1 MASTVTTAIKQ
12 TLVIIDAGIDDY
24 QILKSGILP
33 TAKVTVLN
41 KHTDGI
47 TQISALCS
55 NYPAAS
61 IQIIAHGSPGCLQL
75 GNSQLNLD
83 NLHSYSQQLQQ
94 WQATEILIYGCE
106 VAQGEQGKS
115 FIQKLHQI
123 TKANIAASA
132 GKIGNAQQGGSW
144 ELEHKLGEITSD
156 VALSAEIRQAYPG
169 VLVTFT
175 TATNFSVGT
184 SPYSVTVGYFNGDS
198 ILDLAVANSGSNNVS
213 VLLGDGLDGFGTAT
227 NFSVGTSPYSVTVG
241 YFNGDSILDLAV
253 ANSGSNNVSVL
264 LGDGLGGFGTA
275 TNFTVGTSPYSVTV
289 GDFNGDSIL
298 DLAVANSGSNTV
310 SVLLGDGLGN
320 FGTAT
325 NFTVGTSPY
334 SVTVGDF
341 NGDGKLDLATAN
353 ENSSNVSVLLG
364 NGSGGFGTP
373 TNFTVGNAPQS
384 VTVGDFNGDGK
395 LDLATANENSSNVSV
410 LLSTTKISI
419 AAGTNPKE
427 GIADGTFTITLD
439 SPAPNGG
446 LTVNF
451 NTNGSNAT
459 TTNDY
464 TLEAGTNITAVSGN
478 TFTIAPGQTTA
489 TLRVVAV
496 ADNVTDPN
504 ETVTLNLESGSDY
517 ILDTNNTATL
527 TIVEPVAPVIT
538 LTSTTP
544 ITYTE
549 NDAATTIDSSLTVN
563 DVNSTN
569 LNSATISITSDSIRD
584 GDILEFTNQ
593 NGITGSYSDGVLTL
607 TGTATVAQYQ
617 TALRSV
623 KYRNSSDNPSTT
635 TRTISFVVNDG
646 DLDSN
651 TVTRNISVSAVDD
664 APTIIATSRTLQYTE
679 NATTAI
685 DSNLIVNDPD
695 STNLTG
701 ATVSITSGFVSTED
715 ILSFTNQNGITGR
728 YSNGVLT
735 LTGTATV
742 DQYQEALRSI
752 TYRNRSEKPSTVT
765 RTISFVVNNN
775 FSSNT
780 ATRNINVSSVNDAP
794 VVVTTKNAVK
804 YINNSSIT
812 IDSNITVTDVDSPNL
827 TIAVIRINDGF
838 NSLEDILE
846 FTEQNGINGDYDNG
860 FLTLSG
866 TATVAQYQAALRSIK
881 YRNSSDNPSTG
892 TRTISFLVY
901 DGVADS
907 IAVTRNVNVGI
918 NEATGLTNPKDDVF
932 FLSGENEKVRLK
944 VQLTGRSA
952 NVVNELGFFTV
963 DDPQG
968 TIDGIAPGANGY
980 AEAALTRSKVILSA
994 LKNNPNGFDYNN
1006 LSTILELDNSQNF
1019 RFLLVTDGTL
1029 DSVRNNSSLI
1039 NKLLFSSVTTQKV
1052 TDLGENAFSVGWK
1065 DPFNNN
1071 ATEFN
1076 HLVVRIQ
1083 QTDQDLP
1090 LGTNLQNNSQAELI
1104 DLRDVQ
1110 TAVKAEFSVYREA
1123 TYDNYVG
1130 FYQVV
1135 DENGGIDT
1143 NGDGKVDLLTGQAG
1157 YIEAAVRNRVAGIDL
1172 AVSNQGS
1179 ASLTGTFQPGGIFV
1193 PFIIVNGRPDALLD
1207 SNPNNDPAIYFPF
1220 LGANAD
1226 KTDHIRLLGNNT
1238 FGFEDISGGG
1248 DRDFNDL
1255 IVKINLSTVV

>member
-1 MASTVTTAIKQ
+1 T
-12 TLVIIDAGIDDY
+12 
-24 QILKSGILP
+24 P
-33 TAKVTVLN
+33 
-41 KHTDGI
+41 
-47 TQISALCS
+47 
-55 NYPAAS
+55 
-61 IQIIAHGSPGCLQL
+61 
-75 GNSQLNLD
+75 
-83 NLHSYSQQLQQ
+83 
-94 WQATEILIYGCE
+94 
-106 VAQGEQGKS
+106 
-115 FIQKLHQI
+115 
-123 TKANIAASA
+123 
-132 GKIGNAQQGGSW
+132 
-144 ELEHKLGEITSD
+144 
-156 VALSAEIRQAYPG
+156 
-169 VLVTFT
+169 
-175 TATNFSVGT
+175 TNFTVGT
-184 SPYSVTVGYFNGDS
+184 NPSSVTVADFNSDGN
-198 ILDLAVANSGSNNVS
+198 LDLAVANSGTSDVS
-213 VLLGDGLDGFGTAT
+213 VLLGDGTG
-227 NFSVGTSPYSVTVG
+227 NF
-241 YFNGDSILDLAV
+241 A
-253 ANSGSNNVSVL
+253 
-264 LGDGLGGFGTA
+264 TA
-275 TNFTVGTSPYSVTV
+275 TNFTVGTNPTSVIV
-289 GDFNGDSIL
+289 GDFDSDGNL
-298 DLAVANSGSNTV
+298 DLAVT
-310 SVLLGDGLGN
+310 
-320 FGTAT
+320 
-325 NFTVGTSPY
+325 
-334 SVTVGDF
+334 
-341 NGDGKLDLATAN
+341 
-353 ENSSNVSVLLG
+353 NSSSNNVSVLLG

-373 TNFTVGNAPQS
+373 TNFSVGTNPSS

-395 LDLATANENSSNVSV
+395 LDLAVANNNNSSNNVSVLLGNGSGGFGTATNFSVGSNPSSVTVGDFNGDGKLDLAVANFNNSNVSV

-451 NTNGSNAT
+451 NTNSSTAT
-459 TTNDY
+459 TTTDY

-478 TFTIAPGQTTA
+478 TFTIAAGETTA

-504 ETVTLNLESGSDY
+504 ETVILNLESGSDY
-517 ILDTNNTATL
+517 ILSANNTATL

-538 LTSTTP
+538 LTSTNL

-549 NDAATTIDSSLTVN
+549 NDAATAIDSSLIVN
-563 DVNSTN
+563 DVNSSD
-569 LNSATISITSDSIRD
+569 LNSATISITSGFAPDQ
-584 GDILEFTNQ
+584 DILEFTDQ

-607 TGTATVAQYQ
+607 TGTATVTEYQ
-617 TALRSV
+617 TALRSI
-623 KYRNSSDNPSTT
+623 KYRNTSDNPSTT
-635 TRTISFVVNDG
+635 TRTISFVANDG

-651 TVTRNISVSAVDD
+651 TVTRNISVSPVND
-664 APTIIATSRTLQYTE
+664 APTIIATSRTLDYTE

-685 DSNLIVNDPD
+685 DSNLTVIDPD

-775 FSSNT
+775 LSSNT

-804 YINNSSIT
+804 YINNSSIN

-838 NSLEDILE
+838 NSLEDILD
-846 FTEQNGINGDYDNG
+846 FTEQNGIKGDYDNG
-860 FLTLSG
+860 FLILSG

-881 YRNSSDNPSTG
+881 YRNRSNNPSVG
-892 TRTISFLVY
+892 IRTISFLVY
-901 DGVADS
+901 DGSAES

-932 FLSGENEKVRLK
+932 FLSGENQKVRLK

-952 NVVNELGFFTV
+952 NVVNELGLFTV
-963 DDPQG
+963 DDAQG

-980 AEAALTRSKVILSA
+980 AEAALTRSRVILSA
-994 LKNNPNGFDYNN
+994 LNNNPNGFDYNN
-1006 LSTILELDNSQNF
+1006 LSSILELDGSQDF

-1029 DSVRNNSSLI
+1029 DSVRNNPGLI
-1039 NKLLFSSVTTQKV
+1039 NKLLFSSVTTQKI
-1052 TDLGENAFSVGWK
+1052 TDLGENTFSIGWK

-1076 HLVVRIQ
+1076 HLVVRVQ

-1090 LGTNLQNNSQAELI
+1090 LGTNLQNDFQGELI

-1123 TYDNYVG
+1123 AYDNYVG

-1179 ASLTGTFQPGGIFV
+1179 ASFTGTFQPGGIFI

-1207 SNPNNDPAIYFPF
+1207 SNPNNNPAIYFPF

-1226 KTDHIRLLGNNT
+1226 KADHIRLLGNNT
-1238 FGFEDISGGG
+1238 FGFEDLSGGG